1 MGVVNQ
7 LDPETRQRIAQ
18 LLAEGVAQR
27 DVARR
32 CGVARH
38 TVRRIANGG
47 GAGDDPSRGYVC
59 AYTRPPEEDVAAR
72 LAEIPPDTRSLSAI
86 LLGDPVPARS
96 ALARRQE
103 RRVGALPPTRSVM
116 WNMRGERGA

>member
-1 MGVVNQ
+1 MGVINSIS
-7 LDPETRQRIAQ
+7 PETRKSIAQ
-18 LLAEGVAQR
+18 LLEAGVAQR
-27 DVARR
+27 DVARQL
-32 CGVARH
+32 GVARH

-47 GAGDDPSRGYVC
+47 GAGDDPKCGYVC
-59 AYTRPPEEDVAAR
+59 AYTRPPDEDVAAR
-72 LAEIPPDTRSLSAI
+72 LAEIPADTRDLSAM

-103 RRVGALPPTRSVM
+103 RRIGALSPTRSMM